1 MTFVPA
7 FLILRVRA
15 ATPQY
20 FRRANSIRDEWQA
33 EDAPIVLDMPQRISH
48 RLSQLT
54 FLSLSGNPLT
64 RVPHFVC
71 SLTQLETLSLEGLLF
86 VTALP
91 VEMGCLSNLTEL
103 HLTTSSESKR
113 SNGAVMISPPP
124 EILRAASKRAVLDSA
139 TRRILRI
146 GTAGIVVQ
154 YLRMIDNAKRT
165 RRLYLSNMGLCD
177 FPPELQLVVGENLH
191 PVRDKVS
198 QQVWREKMHKTFTEP
213 LQDLL
218 ALEYFQI
225 SNNMLTRLSPAL
237 AAFNQ
242 LRVLIAD
249 CNRIAEFPTEL
260 VWLTRL
266 EELSAA
272 NNRLKAIPESIGKC
286 EMLVRVNMR
295 QNIIETVPKSVGKCV
310 RLQTLDL
317 AGNNIQDLPVSLGYC
332 KNLRMIN
339 VAQNRLDSLPDVLF
353 DLTRLETLVA
363 NGNSIVALPDNL
375 GACRALSQ
383 LLLSCNNLQ
392 RLPLSLGHLTRLG
405 VLCTEQNPM
414 LLFPPVEII
423 ALGVAK
429 LRAFMNRF
437 ISAERS
443 RRMLL
448 SCMWIEQFPLS
459 ICNHHDL
466 IFIDLS
472 HNALKDIPNAFEAF
486 LWLQTLQLQHN
497 RLRILPSSICRLSRL
512 TSLCINNNNL
522 RDLPSTL
529 VHLDRFQPTA

>member
-1 MTFVPA
+1 
-7 FLILRVRA
+7 
-15 ATPQY
+15 
-20 FRRANSIRDEWQA
+20 
-33 EDAPIVLDMPQRISH
+33 
-48 RLSQLT
+48 
-54 FLSLSGNPLT
+54 
-64 RVPHFVC
+64 
-71 SLTQLETLSLEGLLF
+71 
-86 VTALP
+86 
-91 VEMGCLSNLTEL
+91 MGCLSNLTEL